1 MAKVKTSIYLL
12 KPGIKHPEECVGPK
26 KDVSRYETGD
36 GGIVFYRRSVERTP
50 QWLTSFFP
58 GLAEI
63 DELKTTSASAVYVL
77 PVDTEDGIRR
87 FALPFGYGR
96 TLLDDSCYVE
106 RFGLKTLLN
115 IIEDGSIRKITRT
128 TIAGNALK
136 TAEQLPKRSP
146 IGDFGIDIERDLLN
160 GVTAALPEDSPLSGN
175 ASGSDALSVG
185 VPSDLKLLPDLL
197 KTIYGCF
204 TSDGY
209 KAKFPWVD
217 NIAAAKSR
225 ATVEKLNELAV
236 NKITEHSPDVWM
248 AVPDIVEWEHIA
260 GFKIPGLQELCQ
272 DIVIDDFLASLAN
285 PLEEFDQLKSKKIA
299 AISSDNGEAIASWP
313 ASRCLYGEI
322 ESEGMKYCINGGR
335 WYQVEK
341 NFAERIETAYQNCE
355 VLGLSFPECKEGMR
369 EGDYNAALAASNKER
384 YALMDAKNIPYGGG
398 QSRIELCDV
407 LSEDGRFIHIKKYS
421 GSAVL
426 SHLFNQGYVS
436 TMLVKSDAAFRD
448 KASKL
453 LSEANP
459 SFASALGPESVK
471 EVAFGIIT
479 KDNVDRPRLPFFS
492 KVTLDAVRSNLLA
505 MGAKVSV
512 KAIHLSEG

>member
-58 GLAEI
+58 GLAEL
-63 DELKTTSASAVYVL
+63 DKLKTTSASAVYVL

-197 KTIYGCF
+197 KTIYGCY

-217 NIAAAKSR
+217 NIAAVKSR

-272 DIVIDDFLASLAN
+272 DIVIRRL
-285 PLEEFDQLKSKKIA
+285 
-299 AISSDNGEAIASWP
+299 
-313 ASRCLYGEI
+313 
-322 ESEGMKYCINGGR
+322 
-335 WYQVEK
+335 
-341 NFAERIETAYQNCE
+341 
-355 VLGLSFPECKEGMR
+355 LGLPGK
-369 EGDYNAALAASNKER
+369 
-384 YALMDAKNIPYGGG
+384 PVGG
-398 QSRIELCDV
+398 I
-407 LSEDGRFIHIKKYS
+407 
-421 GSAVL
+421 
-426 SHLFNQGYVS
+426 
-436 TMLVKSDAAFRD
+436 
-448 KASKL
+448 
-453 LSEANP
+453 
-459 SFASALGPESVK
+459 
-471 EVAFGIIT
+471 
-479 KDNVDRPRLPFFS
+479 RP
-492 KVTLDAVRSNLLA
+492 A
-505 MGAKVSV
+505 
-512 KAIHLSEG
+512 

>member
-58 GLAEI
+58 GLAEL
-63 DELKTTSASAVYVL
+63 DKLKTTSASAVYVL

-106 RFGLKTLLN
+106 RFGLKALLN

-197 KTIYGCF
+197 KTIYGCY

-209 KAKFPWVD
+209 KAKFP
-217 NIAAAKSR
+217 
-225 ATVEKLNELAV
+225 
-236 NKITEHSPDVWM
+236 
-248 AVPDIVEWEHIA
+248 
-260 GFKIPGLQELCQ
+260 
-272 DIVIDDFLASLAN
+272 
-285 PLEEFDQLKSKKIA
+285 
-299 AISSDNGEAIASWP
+299 
-313 ASRCLYGEI
+313 
-322 ESEGMKYCINGGR
+322 
-335 WYQVEK
+335 
-341 NFAERIETAYQNCE
+341 
-355 VLGLSFPECKEGMR
+355 
-369 EGDYNAALAASNKER
+369 
-384 YALMDAKNIPYGGG
+384 
-398 QSRIELCDV
+398 
-407 LSEDGRFIHIKKYS
+407 
-421 GSAVL
+421 
-426 SHLFNQGYVS
+426 
-436 TMLVKSDAAFRD
+436 
-448 KASKL
+448 
-453 LSEANP
+453 
-459 SFASALGPESVK
+459 
-471 EVAFGIIT
+471 
-479 KDNVDRPRLPFFS
+479 
-492 KVTLDAVRSNLLA
+492 
-505 MGAKVSV
+505 
-512 KAIHLSEG
+512 